1 MDVPARASPQSS
13 TCQAETSARRCQRHN
28 RVCRC
33 ARAGGQTREG
43 EIQRVTVERRTAMT
57 IAEQLADRILNT
69 MIDAEIDSDTIFEA
83 LKMTLGAVASF
94 AIDGL

>member
-1 MDVPARASPQSS
+1 
-13 TCQAETSARRCQRHN
+13 
-28 RVCRC
+28 
-33 ARAGGQTREG
+33 
-43 EIQRVTVERRTAMT
+43 MT

-94 AIDGL
+94 AIDGLEERGPAVDARIKDATHAITSLQEEITGVINAQPKD